1 MFLTTNSGN
10 DINVKFLYVVCYM
23 QVLAFYFVSQIVKMA
38 VCYLQE
44 YDTKKIFQSSLL
56 RKKFGQWFGDEEM
69 SGALMNFS

>member
-23 QVLAFYFVSQIVKMA
+23 QVLAFYFLSQIVKIA

-44 YDTKKIFQSSLL
+44 YDTEKIFQSLS
-56 RKKFGQWFGDEEM
+56 RKKFGQ
-69 SGALMNFS
+69 